1 MKRNAQAHWEG
12 NLKEGKGTLFTESGV
27 LEAQQYSFKT
37 RFENGKGT
45 NPEELIGAAHAG
57 CYAMALSMILGEHGY
72 KADHIDAEAGVELKE
87 VDGKPTITAVAL
99 KVSARVPDADEEAF
113 QKAADAAKKGCPVSR
128 LLNADIS
135 LDATLLD

>member
-12 NLKEGKGTLFTESGV
+12 SLKEGNGTLFTESGV

-57 CYAMALSMILGEHGY
+57 CYAMALSMILGEDGY
-72 KADHIDAEAGVELKE
+72 KADHIDAEATVELKE
-87 VDGKPTITAVAL
+87 VDGEPTITAVAL
-99 KVSARVPDADEEAF
+99 KVSARVPDADDEAF
-113 QKAADAAKKGCPVSR
+113 QKAAEAAKKGCPVSR
-128 LLNADIS
+128 LLDADIS
-135 LDATLLD
+135 LDARLVD